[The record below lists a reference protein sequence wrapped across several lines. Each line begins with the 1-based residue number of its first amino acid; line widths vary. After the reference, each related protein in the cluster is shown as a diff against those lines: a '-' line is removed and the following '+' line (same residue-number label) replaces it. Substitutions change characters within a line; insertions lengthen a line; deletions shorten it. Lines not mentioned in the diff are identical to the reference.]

1 MVKSLNTKWKELLF
15 SFSGFGP
22 NFLMVLMGAYF
33 TDAVNPVA
41 LGTGTTASIAQA
53 IIPGVCLILPVLF
66 PILWMIGK
74 AFDGVIDIPFAS
86 ITDRLSTKWGRR
98 RPAIAVCAAPMILSF
113 ALCWLPIMSPDA
125 MGQITATAQVVNTVW
140 MFFWALVFFA
150 TYTMCLISFYGSLST
165 TCCDEAQ
172 RLRVSSYKSFFDT
185 ISYCLVYAL
194 VPVILGSFTKS
205 MNSHIIDTF
214 VFCCLPLMLTITI
227 PLFLIKEGKK
237 WGYPE
242 NKGLQEKPV
251 KIGESL
257 KLTFGNRV
265 FMRWILVNCCT
276 YFGLQMFLVGMNAM
290 IVGGMGFEGWEM
302 TVVNTCAFAPVP
314 IMLWLFTK
322 MKAKK
327 GIRFTFQTCLLAFA
341 VAILSFDFASLYV
354 TGGVKWV
361 QYLIGCLGGVIGSW
375 AIGSFFMMPLL
386 VPAQVSSVE
395 ERLTGKNHSAMYF
408 AAQAVTTSIAGAVAS
423 GLVYENI
430 KQLFI
435 SKAAHGVVW
444 AETIEAAGV
453 KFGLYETLE
462 AAKAAAESG
471 LLRFQVFNLGT
482 LLVPIFVCVFC
493 VLGFILAFRMPKD
506 YTPSLVAKELAKYNK
521 NIDLTKVAELEATE
535 TREKGEVI
543 FVQVGLSVLSGFLF
557 GFIWLGF
564 LLESIRKLLSKSR
577 GSVAWKYLLSA
588 LVPFASIY
596 VFLKEERAL
605 QERAAQLGVKL
616 TKGKILHVI
625 FGILFP
631 LAPLNVVSLAI
642 LQHHMNKLL
651 NAEAPAPSSVEEADP
666 ATV

>member
-41 LGTGTTASIAQA
+41 LGTGTAASIYQA
-53 IIPGVCLILPVLF
+53 IVPSVCLILPVAF
-66 PILWMIGK
+66 PILWAIGK
-74 AFDGVIDIPFAS
+74 AFDGIIDIPFAT

-98 RPAIAVCAAPMILSF
+98 RPAIAVCAIPMIVSF
-113 ALCWLPIMSPDA
+113 AMCWFPVGGISEN
-125 MGQITATAQVVNTVW
+125 ITVQLINTIW
-140 MFFWALVFFA
+140 MFVWALIFFA
-150 TYTMCLISFYGSLST
+150 TYTMCLIAFYGSLST
-165 TCCDEAQ
+165 TCCDQGQ

-194 VPVILGSFTKS
+194 VPVLLSAFKC
-205 MNSHIIDTF
+205 HIDTF
-214 VFCCLPLMLTITI
+214 VYCCLPLMLTISI
-227 PLFLIKEGKK
+227 PLFLIKEGAK

-242 NKGLQEKPV
+242 NEGLQEKPV

-302 TVVNTCAFAPVP
+302 TLVNTCAFAPVP

-322 MKAKK
+322 IKAKK

-354 TGGVKWV
+354 TGGNKVV
-361 QYLIGCLGGVIGSW
+361 QYIIGCAGGVIGSW

-395 ERLTGKNHSAMYF
+395 EKLTGKNHSAMYF

-423 GLVYENI
+423 SLVYENI

-435 SKAAHGVVW
+435 SKAASGVVW
-444 AETIEAAGV
+444 AESAEEAAT
-453 KFGLYETLE
+453 KFGVEL
-462 AAKAAAESG
+462 S
-471 LLRFQVFNLGT
+471 QVFNLGT
-482 LLVPIFVCVFC
+482 LLVPVFVCIFC

-506 YTPSLVAKELAKYNK
+506 YTATLVAKELKRYNP
-521 NIDLTKVAELEATE
+521 DLDISAVEQIESRQTE
-535 TREKGEVI
+535 EKGEII
-543 FVQVGLSVLSGFLF
+543 FVQVGLSVLSGFIF

-564 LLESIRKLLSKSR
+564 LLNSVRKLIDGSKAKTA
-577 GSVAWKYLLSA
+577 GLYFLGI
-588 LVPFASIY
+588 LVPFASIAI
-596 VFLKEERAL
+596 FLKAQKNL
-605 QERAAQLGVKL
+605 QAQAEKKGIKL
-616 TKGKILHVI
+616 KKLNTVHII
-625 FGILFP
+625 FGILLP

-642 LQHHMNKLL
+642 LQHNANKLL
-651 NAEAPAPSSVEEADP
+651 NAEDAPVAAEKA
-666 ATV
+666 AA